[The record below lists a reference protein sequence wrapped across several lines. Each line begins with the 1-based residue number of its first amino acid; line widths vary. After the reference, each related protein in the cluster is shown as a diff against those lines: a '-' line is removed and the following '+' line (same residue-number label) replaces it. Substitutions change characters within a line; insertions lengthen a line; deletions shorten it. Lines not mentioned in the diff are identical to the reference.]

1 LSWEAVAA
9 LASVVI
15 AFCAFVL
22 TVWQVVTTRRHNRLS
37 VKPFLTTWT
46 DSDYDENRYGIELT
60 NNGVGPALIK
70 SFTIEVDGKKVSGEV
85 SDQVKNALK
94 ILFPQREYTS
104 SQSYVGLG
112 YMMSAKEKRHLVDV
126 QFTGNN
132 LPKPDE
138 VLQKLKRARLV
149 IDYESIYREK
159 YCLDTDEFKP
169 S

>member
-46 DSDYDENRYGIELT
+46 DSDYDENRYGIKLI

-70 SFTIEVDGKKVSGEV
+70 SFTIEVDGKKSAVRF
-85 SDQVKNALK
+85 QTRLK
-94 ILFPQREYTS
+94 TL
-104 SQSYVGLG
+104 
-112 YMMSAKEKRHLVDV
+112 
-126 QFTGNN
+126 
-132 LPKPDE
+132 
-138 VLQKLKRARLV
+138 
-149 IDYESIYREK
+149 
-159 YCLDTDEFKP
+159 
-169 S
+169 